1 MAIRSMSLK
10 HDEALFELSIAMI
23 SISYETMTLWRP
35 DPASLRRPAYLSLAE
50 QFARAIHDG
59 RLPGGTRLP
68 PHRKLADELRL
79 SVQTVSRA
87 YEELIRRGLISG
99 EIGRGSFVQTH
110 RREPDPPYLPE
121 RLGEVIDLSILKP
134 VCEPMHLDRLRQ
146 ALGWLAQELP
156 AASALSFRPNVVF
169 PRHRAVAAEWLRSCG
184 ITVSPLNVSLTN
196 GATAAMTVALMSVA
210 PPGSTVVTE
219 SIGHHTLVP
228 LATYLGFNLK
238 GLPIDEDGLLPDALD
253 AACGETDVRAIFVQ
267 PSVINPTAT
276 LMGAARREEIAAV
289 ARRHDVAI
297 VENDV
302 LGPLVEGR
310 APPVAAFAPER
321 TLYVTSFTKITVPGL
336 RIGYLAAP
344 DRYVAAVANRHLV
357 SNWMA
362 TPMVAEIASKW
373 VADGTAMELVRW
385 QREALRRRRAI
396 AGEMLSGLSY
406 RSNRDAL
413 HVWLPLPGERTEEGF
428 VSQARLQ
435 GVAIAPGASFRT
447 SDAPWQPA
455 VRISLG
461 STTEGELRSGLA
473 IVAKLLLSDPEPVL
487 LAI

>member
-1 MAIRSMSLK
+1 
-10 HDEALFELSIAMI
+10 
-23 SISYETMTLWRP
+23 MTLWRP
-35 DPASLRRPAYLSLAE
+35 DPSLIRRPAYLTLAE

-59 RLPGGTRLP
+59 RLPGGARLP
-68 PHRKLADELRL
+68 PHRKLADDLKL

-99 EIGRGSFVQTH
+99 EIGRGSFVRTH
-110 RREPDPPYLPE
+110 RKEPDPPYLPE

-134 VCEPMHLDRLRQ
+134 VCEPMHLERMRR
-146 ALGWLAQELP
+146 ALAWLAESLP
-156 AASALSFRPNVVF
+156 ASSALSFRPNVVF
-169 PRHRAVAAEWLRSCG
+169 PRHRAVAVEWLRLCG
-184 ITVSPLNVSLTN
+184 LAVSPLNVTLTN
-196 GATAAMTVALMSVA
+196 GATAGMTVALMSVA
-210 PPGSTVVTE
+210 PPGSTVATE
-219 SIGHHTLVP
+219 AIGHHTLVP
-228 LATYLGFNLK
+228 LATYLGFSLR
-238 GLPIDEDGLLPDALD
+238 GLAIDEDGLVPDALD
-253 AACGETDVRAIFVQ
+253 EACSETDIRAVFVQ

-276 LMGAARREEIAAV
+276 LMSGRRREALVAV
-289 ARRHDVAI
+289 ARKHDIAI
-297 VENDV
+297 IENDV

-310 APPVAAFAPER
+310 APPIAAFAPER

-373 VADGTAMELVRW
+373 VSDGTAMELVEW
-385 QREALRRRRAI
+385 QRAALRRRQVI
-396 AGEMLSGLSY
+396 AAEMLSRVSY
-406 RSNRDAL
+406 RSNRDSL

-435 GVAIAPGASFRT
+435 GVAIAPGTSFRT
-447 SDAPWQPA
+447 SQAPWHPA

-461 STTEGELRSGLA
+461 STTEGELRAGLSV
-473 IVAKLLLSDPEPVL
+473 IAKLLLADPEPVL